1 MKTFEQL
8 AQSAYEAYTKERTK
22 ALPGYAAEFPPLPWA
37 EAAQTIEGDCWIT
50 AAKQLWAE
58 FAAMH

>member
-1 MKTFEQL
+1 MKSFVQL
-8 AQSAYEAYTKERTK
+8 AQSAYEAHAKELHRRIGVNAPTWDK
-22 ALPGYAAEFPPLPWA
+22 VQPSDRE
-37 EAAQTIEGDCWIT
+37 CWIA